1 MKKIAIIFSL
11 LLFVGLGLSFGQYK
25 KSNDILGGKKGC
37 CSKTE
42 AAKCQSTEKVA
53 DTEVMLYYFHA
64 SRRCATCE
72 SVEKV
77 SKETI
82 HKNFEGKVA
91 FKTFNREDR
100 VNKKLVEQY
109 EISGQTLLLIKGDEV
124 KDLTTKAFLYAKN
137 DPEKLEK
144 EITSQIEELMK

>member
-1 MKKIAIIFSL
+1 MKKIAITFSL
-11 LLFVGLGLSFGQYK
+11 FLFVGIGMSFGQCK
-25 KSNDILGGKKGC
+25 KSNDILAGNKGC

-42 AAKCQSTEKVA
+42 AAKCQPAQKVA

-64 SRRCATCE
+64 TRRCATCE
-72 SVEKV
+72 SVERV
-77 SKETI
+77 SKETLD
-82 HKNFEGKVA
+82 KNFKGKVA
-91 FKTFNREDR
+91 FKSFNREDR

-109 EISGQTLLLIKGDEV
+109 KISGQTLLLIKGDEV

-144 EITSQIEELMK
+144 EITTQIEELLK